1 MQRIHIAALIVMT
14 AFYIAY
20 FSKMLL
26 QRRKGVQTDQIG
38 RGRKPK
44 GVLRTEMF
52 MKIATYAIVPVEIVS
67 IIWNHRMWE
76 SAFGWVGI
84 GVAAIGVLVF
94 ILAMWTMKDSWR
106 AGIPEKDKTELVT
119 AGIYQVSRNPAFL
132 GFDLMY
138 LGLLMAFFNMVHLV
152 FVLYA
157 MIMLH
162 LQILQEEQF
171 LSEVFGEKYHLY
183 KQTTGRYFTFQY
195 K

>member
-1 MQRIHIAALIVMT
+1 MQILQIAALVVM
-14 AFYIAY
+14 AVFYIAY
-20 FSKMLL
+20 FSKMIL
-26 QRRKGVQTDQIG
+26 QRRKGVQTNQIG
-38 RGRKPK
+38 KGSKPRR
-44 GVLRTEMF
+44 VLMIETF

-67 IIWNHRMWE
+67 IVWNLREWE
-76 SAFGWVGI
+76 TDFGWGGI
-84 GVAAIGVLVF
+84 GVAALGVLVF

-119 AGIYQVSRNPAFL
+119 AGIYRVSRNPAFW

-138 LGLLMAFFNMVHLV
+138 LGLLLAFFNMVHLI

-171 LSEVFGEKYHLY
+171 LREAFGEKYTVY
-183 KQTTGRYFTFQY
+183 QQTAGRYFTFKY